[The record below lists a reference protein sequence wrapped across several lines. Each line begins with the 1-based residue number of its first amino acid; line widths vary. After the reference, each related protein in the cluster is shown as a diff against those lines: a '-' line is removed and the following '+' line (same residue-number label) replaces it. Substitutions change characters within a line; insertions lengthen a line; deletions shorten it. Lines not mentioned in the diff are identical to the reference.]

1 MEILSVLL
9 ILAIIIIPIGIHG
22 NRETKKK
29 IKARE
34 DYLTSKYGAITKKIE
49 DVSPNIR
56 PQFVYVFEEAKVIVI
71 GDKEYKFDSILD
83 FSVNGGQSYKVTT
96 STSSALGR
104 GIVGGVL
111 FGGIGALAGA
121 GTASKK
127 TKPNETRY
135 LISITTKELANPM
148 IEYRTIYE
156 TKANELISVL
166 KIIID
171 RTNSEHK

>member
-1 MEILSVLL
+1 MEVLL
-9 ILAIIIIPIGIHG
+9 ILAIIIIPIAIYG
-22 NRETKKK
+22 NLKQKKRT
-29 IKARE
+29 KARE
-34 DYLTSKYGAITKKIE
+34 EALTSKYGAITKKIE
-49 DVSPNIR
+49 DVSPDIKS
-56 PQFVYVFEEAKVIVI
+56 QCVYVFEDAQIIVI
-71 GDKEYKFDSILD
+71 GDNEYKFDSILD
-83 FSVNGGQSYKVTT
+83 FSVNGGQSYKITT

-111 FGGIGALAGA
+111 FGGVGALAGA

-127 TKPNETRY
+127 ANPNGTEY

-148 IEYRTIYE
+148 IEYRTNND

-166 KIIID
+166 RIILD